1 MVKCLKYIFDED
13 IFKFLFENII
23 FKNFLGMFEYE
34 EKLDKGM
41 RMVKMNEVFL
51 VGIGKIDG

>member
-1 MVKCLKYIFDED
+1 
-13 IFKFLFENII
+13 
-23 FKNFLGMFEYE
+23 MFEYE